1 MKTSQRGIDLIKQF
15 EGCEVQAYQCSA
27 SVWTLGYGHTRD
39 VSEGDTCTKDEAE
52 QILISDLQEFEG
64 YVNDLV
70 KIPLDQNQFDAL
82 VAWTFNLGPTNLKS
96 STLLVR
102 LNDNNLGDV
111 PHQLRR
117 WNKAGGKVLDGL
129 VRRREAEALLWLGEE
144 WSHV

>member
-27 SVWTLGYGHTRD
+27 SVWTLGYGHTRV

-70 KIPLDQNQFDAL
+70 KIPLDQIN
-82 VAWTFNLGPTNLKS
+82 
-96 STLLVR
+96 STL
-102 LNDNNLGDV
+102 
-111 PHQLRR
+111 
-117 WNKAGGKVLDGL
+117 W
-129 VRRREAEALLWLGEE
+129 
-144 WSHV
+144 